1 MESQT
6 PPSQTGLILVDDL
19 MFASQVQGL
28 ARSAGV
34 HLQWVRNAVQ
44 ALEQCQASGPAC
56 IILDVNLIGAGIAEL
71 VASFK
76 AMGEPAPI
84 LIGFGS
90 HVDAASL
97 HRARDAGCDLV
108 MPRSQLVQDLSGK
121 LSGWIARRASE
132 R

>member
-1 MESQT
+1 MDSQT
-6 PPSQTGLILVDDL
+6 PPSQTGFILVDDL

-34 HLQWVRNAVQ
+34 HLQWARNAAQ
-44 ALEQCQASGPAC
+44 ALEQCQISRPAC
-56 IILDVNLIGAGIAEL
+56 VILDVNLIGAAIGDL

-76 AMGEPAPI
+76 ALGESVPV

-108 MPRSQLVQDLSGK
+108 MPRSKLVQELAAK
-121 LSGWIARRASE
+121 LPEWIASR
-132 R
+132 